1 MSKLSQ
7 TILSIAI
14 IAVILIGLSGTIP
27 LVQKDFALGDIC
39 PKILGIPACYII
51 LTCLI
56 FAAVS
61 HARFLKDKH
70 RLYFIGVLT
79 ALSIAAVGTVGNML
93 GYLECP
99 KSDSGIPMC
108 YMSFALFFS
117 LLVLKFIHIKT
128 LKIPINKA

>member
-1 MSKLSQ
+1 MSKISQ

-14 IAVILIGLSGTIP
+14 IVVILVGLSGTIP
-27 LVQKDFALGDIC
+27 LVQKDFTLGDIC

-61 HARFLKDKH
+61 HANFFKDKH
-70 RLYFIGVLT
+70 RLYFVGVLT
-79 ALSIAAVGTVGNML
+79 ALSIAAFGTIGNML

-117 LLVLKFIHIKT
+117 LLVLKFIHIRS
-128 LKIPINKA
+128 LRILSNIA